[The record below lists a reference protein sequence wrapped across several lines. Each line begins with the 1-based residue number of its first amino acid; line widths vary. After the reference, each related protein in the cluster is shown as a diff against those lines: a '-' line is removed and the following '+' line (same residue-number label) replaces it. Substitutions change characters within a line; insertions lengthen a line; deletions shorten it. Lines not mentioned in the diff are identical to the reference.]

1 MINSGENTFE
11 SPELLYLNHKPQTDY
26 LSKTYSKFTSKQ
38 RSLRVRV
45 PKKINKLEFQI
56 PKHDDHL
63 NAGRG
68 EMISF
73 VNGEY
78 SFRNIIDHAKKYK
91 PASGFSKR
99 FVQIT
104 HMSEQRYTSLYEIK
118 LKDALE

>member
-1 MINSGENTFE
+1 
-11 SPELLYLNHKPQTDY
+11 
-26 LSKTYSKFTSKQ
+26 
-38 RSLRVRV
+38 
-45 PKKINKLEFQI
+45 
-56 PKHDDHL
+56 
-63 NAGRG
+63 
-68 EMISF
+68 MISF

-118 LKDALE
+118 LKDALEQLYASLKYAKEKFKSTLD